1 MILDP
6 RHPTHRRFRHRNL
19 CTFSAEARTLA
30 SGPLE
35 HPASEPCKMG
45 DAHYPEPKVP
55 RKGRTTTSSLS
66 EPPFPRA
73 EGTGRAE
80 LPHLALE
87 GVISVS
93 SGPFLQTLPERFL
106 QQSQGS
112 PSLFQVLVQGPP
124 SHCTSFPNTLFEI
137 ATALP

>member
-6 RHPTHRRFRHRNL
+6 RHPTHRRLRHRNL
-19 CTFSAEARTLA
+19 CTFSAESSTLV

-66 EPPFPRA
+66 EPPFPHA

-93 SGPFLQTLPERFL
+93 SGPSCRPSQNASSSSHRALRLSSKFLFKGLFLIEPPSQTLYL
-106 QQSQGS
+106 K
-112 PSLFQVLVQGPP
+112 
-124 SHCTSFPNTLFEI
+124 
-137 ATALP
+137 

>member
-6 RHPTHRRFRHRNL
+6 RHPTHRRLRHRNL
-19 CTFSAEARTLA
+19 CTFSAEASTLV

-66 EPPFPRA
+66 EPPFPHA

-93 SGPFLQTLPERFL
+93 SGPSCRPSSLWPPASGRCSTSRASLKPRSWCKSASETRGL
-106 QQSQGS
+106 ASSQS
-112 PSLFQVLVQGPP
+112 PD
-124 SHCTSFPNTLFEI
+124 
-137 ATALP
+137 AK